1 MKKNVIFRIAAIV
14 LMCTLVTACFASS
27 TFAKYTSSATL
38 NNNKL
43 TVAKWDIKY
52 NGTQIATTTPATVS
66 INLFDEIKDS
76 DGNTENDVS
85 ANLIAPGTKGSVDF
99 AGVTNDSEVTANVE
113 IKIKSITNT
122 SNIPV
127 QLKKGTTVLA
137 AGDTIYAGN
146 VAIGASLD
154 AATIGTLDW
163 EWKFEDGR
171 DTADT
176 ELGIAARTAAPEY
189 IVEFEIIVNQV
200 D

>member
-27 TFAKYTSSATL
+27 TFAKYTSTATL
-38 NNNKL
+38 DNNKL

-52 NGTQIATTTPATVS
+52 NGTQIATTTPTTVS
-66 INLFDEIKDS
+66 VNLFDEIKDS
-76 DGNTENDVS
+76 DGNAENDVS

-99 AGVTNDSEVTANVE
+99 AGVTNDSEVTANVT
-113 IKIKSITNT
+113 IKVKSITNA

-127 QLKKGTTVLA
+127 ELKKGATVLA
-137 AGDTIYAGN
+137 AGDTIYTGD

-154 AATIGTLDW
+154 TATIGTLDW
-163 EWKFEDGR
+163 EWKFEDNR
-171 DTADT
+171 DAADTA
-176 ELGIAARTAAPEY
+176 LGIAARDTAPEY
-189 IVEFEIIVNQV
+189 IVEFEIVVNQV

>member
-27 TFAKYTSSATL
+27 TFAKYTSTATL
-38 NNNKL
+38 DNNKL

-52 NGTQIATTTPATVS
+52 NGTQIATTTPTTVS
-66 INLFDEIKDS
+66 VNLFDEIKDS
-76 DGNTENDVS
+76 DGNAENDVS

-99 AGVTNDSEVTANVE
+99 AGVTNDSEATANVT
-113 IKIKSITNT
+113 IKVKSITNA

-127 QLKKGTTVLA
+127 ELKKGATVLA
-137 AGDTIYAGN
+137 AGDTIYTGD

-154 AATIGTLDW
+154 TATIGTLDW
-163 EWKFEDGR
+163 EWKFEDNR
-171 DTADT
+171 DAADTA
-176 ELGIAARTAAPEY
+176 LGIAARDTAPEY
-189 IVEFEIIVNQV
+189 IVEFEIVVNQV

>member
-27 TFAKYTSSATL
+27 TFAKYTSTATL
-38 NNNKL
+38 DNNKL

-52 NGTQIATTTPATVS
+52 NDTQIATTTPTTVS
-66 INLFDEIKDS
+66 VNLFDEIKDS
-76 DGNTENDVS
+76 DGSAENDVS

-99 AGVTNDSEVTANVE
+99 AGVTNDSEVTANVT
-113 IKIKSITNT
+113 IKVKSITNA

-127 QLKKGTTVLA
+127 ELKKGATVLA
-137 AGDTIYAGN
+137 AGDTIYTGD

-154 AATIGTLDW
+154 TATIGTLDW
-163 EWKFEDGR
+163 EWKFEDNR
-171 DTADT
+171 DAADTA
-176 ELGIAARTAAPEY
+176 LGIAARDTAPEY
-189 IVEFEIIVNQV
+189 IVEFEIVVNQV

>member
-27 TFAKYTSSATL
+27 TFAKYTSTATL
-38 NNNKL
+38 DNNKL

-52 NGTQIATTTPATVS
+52 NDTQIATTTPTTVS
-66 INLFDEIKDS
+66 VNLFDEIKDS
-76 DGNTENDVS
+76 DGNAENDVS

-99 AGVTNDSEVTANVE
+99 AGVTNDSEVTANVT
-113 IKIKSITNT
+113 IKVKSITNA

-127 QLKKGTTVLA
+127 ELKKGATVLA
-137 AGDTIYAGN
+137 AGDTIYTGD

-154 AATIGTLDW
+154 TATIGTLDW
-163 EWKFEDGR
+163 EWKFEDNR
-171 DTADT
+171 DAADTA
-176 ELGIAARTAAPEY
+176 LGIAARDTAPEY
-189 IVEFEIIVNQV
+189 IVEFEIVVNQV

>member
-27 TFAKYTSSATL
+27 TFAKYTSTATL
-38 NNNKL
+38 DNNKL

-52 NGTQIATTTPATVS
+52 NGTQIATTTPTTVS
-66 INLFDEIKDS
+66 VNLFDEIKDS
-76 DGNTENDVS
+76 DGNAENDVS

-99 AGVTNDSEVTANVE
+99 AGVTNDSEATANVT
-113 IKIKSITNT
+113 IKVKSITNA

-127 QLKKGTTVLA
+127 ELKKGATVLA
-137 AGDTIYAGN
+137 AGDTIYTGD

-154 AATIGTLDW
+154 TATIGTLDW
-163 EWKFEDGR
+163 EWKFEDNR
-171 DTADT
+171 DADTA
-176 ELGIAARTAAPEY
+176 LGIAARDTAPEY
-189 IVEFEIIVNQV
+189 IVEFEIVVNQV